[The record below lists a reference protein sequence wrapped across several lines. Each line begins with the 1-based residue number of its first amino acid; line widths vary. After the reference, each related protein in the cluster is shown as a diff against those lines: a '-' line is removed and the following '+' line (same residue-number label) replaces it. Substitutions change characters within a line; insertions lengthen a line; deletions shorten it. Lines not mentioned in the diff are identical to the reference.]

1 MMTYLKS
8 LGREISE
15 STKKI
20 GIMILLFVGFPFLS
34 MWFAGAYYCEY
45 VDDVA
50 IAVLDEDNSSLSRQ
64 IIQYFDDNERFTVAY
79 HLSDRETLQKLID
92 ERKVYMGLY
101 IPDHL
106 SDNIKTGTQSQV
118 LILTDGTNVI
128 VGNNIYAGA
137 ASIVQSVSAGA
148 SIQVLEGKGGMLED
162 MANNT
167 ALTFGFEER
176 MLYDSKMTY
185 MNYLIYGVMAVFLQ
199 QLMLSSMATML
210 SRNPEEVAK
219 EHTFAQIF
227 AKITFAG
234 GILLASAS
242 FSVFLIH
249 KKFNLIYNGSI
260 VVALLMSILFV
271 IAISIPGILLFS
283 ITKKKTRFTQV
294 AYMLSL
300 PTFLT
305 CGYVWPVDQ
314 MPVLLANVVRVV
326 WPLMNYARTFD
337 EVMIKGLPFEV
348 VQGNLL
354 GLLLYI
360 IVGMPLAIYVFKRSF
375 DSESAMKVGSN
386 RSVTGTG
393 EINM

>member
-1 MMTYLKS
+1 
-8 LGREISE
+8 
-15 STKKI
+15 
-20 GIMILLFVGFPFLS
+20 MILLFVGFPFLS

-79 HLSDRETLQKLID
+79 HVANRETLQQLID

-101 IPDHL
+101 IPAHL

-128 VGNNIYAGA
+128 IGNNIYAGA

-148 SIQVLEGKGGMLED
+148 SIQILEGKGEMLED

-176 MLYDSKMTY
+176 MLYDPKMTY

-199 QLMLSSMATML
+199 QLMLSSMATLL

-219 EHTFAQIF
+219 EHTFAQIV
-227 AKITFAG
+227 AKITLAG
-234 GILLASAS
+234 GILIASAS

-260 VVALLMSILFV
+260 FVALLMSILFA

-314 MPVLLANVVRVV
+314 MPSLLANVVRVV

-337 EVMIKGLPFEV
+337 EVMVKGLPLDAV
-348 VQGNLL
+348 KGNLL

-360 IVGMPLAIYVFKRSF
+360 IVGMPLALIVSQL
-375 DSESAMKVGSN
+375 
-386 RSVTGTG
+386 
-393 EINM
+393 